1 MSSTALRRPLR
12 SSVSPLSHTVG
23 YAYAHRFMRVMSRM
37 PLDEAEFR
45 ARTFHAL
52 LRTQPGYERAA
63 SGKNKK
69 RVRWFLLTVPRLS
82 ADLVVLHLPPG
93 VIGAVLLLRSV
104 LPPKCTALPHCT
116 IDQLCILALEL
127 APLVVEMA
135 SDN

>member
-12 SSVSPLSHTVG
+12 SNVSTLG
-23 YAYAHRFMRVMSRM
+23 YADAHRFMRIVGRM
-37 PLDEAEFR
+37 PIDEAELR

-63 SGKNKK
+63 RGKNKK
-69 RVRWFLLTVPRLS
+69 RVRWFLSTVPRLS
-82 ADLVVLHLPPG
+82 ADLVVLNLPPG

-104 LPPKCTALPHCT
+104 LPPKCAALPHVT
-116 IDQLCILALEL
+116 IEQLCILALEL

-135 SDN
+135 SAE

>member
-12 SSVSPLSHTVG
+12 SNVTTLG
-23 YAYAHRFMRVMSRM
+23 YADAHRFMRLAGRMSVDDAQ
-37 PLDEAEFR
+37 LR

-52 LRTQPGYERAA
+52 LRTQPGYARAA
-63 SGKNKK
+63 SGKNRK
-69 RVRWFLLTVPRLS
+69 RVRWFLRTVPRLS
-82 ADLVVLHLPPG
+82 ADLVVVHLPPG

-104 LPPKCTALPHCT
+104 LPPKCAALPHVT

-135 SDN
+135 SAE